1 VLKHNVTRQ
10 FFFFFKRSVTHSF
23 FVNLKI
29 LKNKKCIYIYVCV
42 KPTCNSTYKF
52 AHLSCEDGQEI
63 EFIGS
68 HCTLYSNEKET
79 HENLQSSPTTIH
91 INIFSNFL
99 SKLLTNVKELL

>member
-1 VLKHNVTRQ
+1 VLLGSS
-10 FFFFFKRSVTHSF
+10 FFFFREVLHSF
-23 FVNLKI
+23 FVNLKK
-29 LKNKKCIYIYVCV
+29 LKNKIYIYIYIYV

-63 EFIGS
+63 EIIGS
-68 HCTLYSNEKET
+68 RCVLYSNEKET

-99 SKLLTNVKELL
+99 SKLLTNVEELL